1 MIERTKKIGE
11 ILIER
16 GYINSS
22 QLEQAL
28 MERKTTGEKIGEVL
42 VRKGLIT
49 LQDLNKVLVTPGIRV
64 FDVSSYVID
73 PEAIELI
80 PFDVAAARKIIPIA
94 KKGQTL
100 IVGMADP
107 TNTTLLN
114 ELNCITGVEIEAVL
128 ADEIDIRIAQNQ
140 SYNSGKTI
148 QKVFA
153 SADEIA
159 AGKKGGTDTSL
170 ITKLVNAL
178 IEDAIRANVSDV
190 HIEPEEKRIGVRYRV
205 DGMLRHYAF
214 LDKSLEQ
221 GLASRFKII
230 AGLDITERRIPQDG
244 RVVSKVSNRDI
255 DFRISTCPTVHG
267 ENIVLRI
274 LDKAAMNIDL
284 ESLGIPARQLSAFK
298 DLIEQPHGI
307 VLVTGPS
314 GSGKTT
320 TLYSALQKINRENTN
335 IMTVEDPVEYQFP
348 RIRQV
353 EINPKIGLTFASVL
367 RSFLRQD
374 PDVIMI
380 GEIRDSLTT
389 EIAVQAAL
397 TGHLVL
403 STLHTNDASTAF
415 TRLIDMGI
423 EPFLVSDSIK
433 GVLAQFLIR
442 KVCPK
447 CKKEYTPSD
456 AFTASLR
463 LGDKVSGSTKF
474 VRGIGCDNCFNTGYK
489 GRTTICELL
498 VVTPEI
504 QNLVLNKAS
513 PTEIRNLARKQGM
526 KTLREV
532 AIEKLLAGIT
542 SPLEMM
548 RVT

>member
-1 MIERTKKIGE
+1 MVERTKKIGE

-16 GYINSS
+16 RYINSS

-28 MERKTTGEKIGEVL
+28 EERKTTGEKIGEVL

-49 LQDLNKVLVTPGIRV
+49 LHDLNKVLVTPGIRF
-64 FDVSSYVID
+64 FDIGSYVID

-80 PFDVAAARKIIPIA
+80 PLDVASAHKIIPIA
-94 KKGQTL
+94 KKDQTL
-100 IVGMADP
+100 IVGMVDP

-114 ELNCITGVEIEAVL
+114 ELSCITGARIEAVL
-128 ADEIDIRIAQNQ
+128 ADEADIRSAQDQ
-140 SYNSGKTI
+140 GYGDGETL
-148 QKVFA
+148 QKVLI
-153 SADEIA
+153 SENEVVS
-159 AGKKGGTDTSL
+159 GKKGGADTSL
-170 ITKLVNAL
+170 ITRLVNVL
-178 IEDAIRANVSDV
+178 IEDAIRANVSDI
-190 HIEPEEKRIGVRYRV
+190 HIEPEEKRIGVRYRI
-205 DGMLRHYAF
+205 DGMLRHHTF
-214 LDKSLEQ
+214 LAKNLEQ
-221 GLASRFKII
+221 ALTSRFKII
-230 AGLDITERRIPQDG
+230 AGLDIAEKRIPQDG

-274 LDKAAMNIDL
+274 LDKDAMRIDL
-284 ESLGIPARQLSAFK
+284 ESLGIPAQQLNAFK
-298 DLIEQPHGI
+298 NLIGQQHGI
-307 VLVTGPS
+307 VLVTGSS

-374 PDVIMI
+374 PNIIMI
-380 GEIRDSLTT
+380 GEIRDFATA

-433 GVLAQFLIR
+433 GVLAQLLIR
-442 KVCPK
+442 KICPK
-447 CKKEYTPSD
+447 CKEEYTPSD
-456 AFTASLR
+456 SFKASLR
-463 LGDKVSGSTKF
+463 LGDKVSGNTKF
-474 VRGIGCDNCFNTGYK
+474 ARGIGCRNCFNTGYK
-489 GRTTICELL
+489 GRTAICELL

-504 QNLVLNKAS
+504 QNLVLSKAPS
-513 PTEIRNLARKQGM
+513 AEIRNVARKQGM

-542 SPLEMM
+542 SPVEMM